1 MSRATVLIVDDHD
14 LIGLSLQVLLRS
26 HGVET
31 ARCGVDEKSVLQTAY
46 QRDPGLAL
54 VDLDLGP
61 RPDGERY
68 RGAELIPGLRNAGW
82 PVLVFTGTADGH
94 RAALSD
100 AIAAGALGWLSKSLP
115 AQEVVHEI
123 LAAMNGK
130 TMMSADERHELME
143 ERRGAQLR
151 DHATRELLDRLTAR
165 EQLVLDRLI
174 AGRRASAIAREFS
187 VSMSTVRTQI
197 HAILAKLNVRS
208 QLEAVALVRAL
219 RTNHRDGRRP

>member
-1 MSRATVLIVDDHD
+1 MARGAVLIVDDHD

-26 HGVET
+26 RGVE
-31 ARCGVDEKSVLQTAY
+31 AVRSGVDEKSVLETAC
-46 QRDPGLAL
+46 QRKPGLAL

-68 RGAELIPGLRNAGW
+68 RGAELIPGLRDAGW

-94 RAALSD
+94 RTALAD

-115 AQEVVHEI
+115 ADEVVRRI

-130 TMMSADERHELME
+130 VMISAEERRELLE

-197 HAILAKLNVRS
+197 HAILAKLDVRS

-219 RTNHRDGRRP
+219 RADQQDG